1 MNGKKEYY
9 IVINGIQQSV
19 DAVESLNKQLDAL
32 EKRIDALAKK
42 NVSVSASGGGSNAKA
57 LDEEAKMLQKI
68 DELHQKVAASEKAEY
83 QELLHAKEELKEY
96 QTIAK
101 SLAAQDNLKSGVNNL
116 NTMQGMKAQLHDLKA
131 AMQTVDI
138 NGDQFKQW
146 ATEANELTQ
155 KLKDIEASYGTFSRN
170 VGNYANGVAEGMQK
184 IVIKVGETERT
195 FESARDASRQ
205 LNNELKSMALNGKQG
220 TKEYDELNSAVKQL
234 NSTLKDVEVSSAAMD
249 NLLDTMQGITAL
261 ASVGQGLSALF
272 GLDDSAIEKS
282 IQKLV
287 ALQNV
292 LQGIE
297 TINKQMQTQEGIGLL
312 LSKGNTA
319 VDAFAA
325 KLLKVDKGAAAASK
339 SVKILSTSLKLLGGA
354 GIAAAIIAITV
365 AFDKMKKSVENMRNT
380 INKNMDGFEAGA
392 QAYAKAKVELDGY
405 IRKIDE
411 FNGSKKA
418 EKQLIEEVTK
428 KYDIH
433 NKNIKDVKDLKE
445 FLIKMSPAYL
455 ESVRAEAETMAYA
468 AAQANLYAKNLVL
481 LEKQKRLEAFLD
493 RNGGFF
499 GGPAVAQAAEDLR
512 EVENELKE
520 NAAAIEEL
528 GKKTEEAGKKAAE
541 AQKKLVDL
549 GVGGGR
555 EKKIKDNSKQVE
567 KATEEAWKRINDTRL
582 YLMKDG
588 LAKDLRQIDIS
599 YQEEARAIRK
609 GGVLVEEQLK
619 LLDEKYAKQ
628 RKELFDKYS
637 KELSLKETSAQ
648 IDELEQYADRAARAL
663 EKFNNAKSA
672 QPELFDTETLKQYK
686 EFIQS
691 SDWDASII
699 YDGLLNQMKNGVPN
713 AKQQIIKF
721 YNELFGETLSESADD
736 IDKELDTII
745 KDIEE
750 RLQPTINIWRR
761 FGNELIEAD
770 GGYLEGMNLSLKD
783 SFIYRLDLQD
793 KFYEQGEK
801 NFDTFN
807 KNILEKQKEAIAKQ
821 KKLEEDAAEQE
832 RDRGLQ
838 NEFDITSGMS
848 ESEIAKIKENNKV
861 IAENN
866 AKVWESYNAKINA
879 IEIEYQSKVEDAEK
893 DYLERSKNRN
903 KEYFD
908 ERLRVFDEFKQ
919 KFDKKLQ
926 LQPEYNDWGTF
937 NLKKLRENYKTALD
951 DVQTYKYEIE
961 QALSLNEK
969 KRSQGL
975 ISEEDANIVKDN
987 LNAMA
992 TAADETMKEIGKK
1005 QKESWKE
1012 WWNGINQ
1019 WVQQLGQVATQVIQ
1033 SIGEIND
1040 AAFEKQMEAL
1050 EDETDALKDQ
1060 LEYQKEITQKY
1071 ADDVNSIE
1079 DELATARGDRRQHLI
1094 DQLNAQMQAQRESLA
1109 EQKRIEKEQ
1118 EKLDAKK
1125 KKLDDENDKRK
1136 KSQAITTAIIN
1147 AALAISNAAVNNWPI
1162 PAIPM
1167 IAAAT
1172 AVGAAQIAAVKA
1184 AKYADGGVLQGK
1196 SHRQGGIK
1204 VLGGSA
1210 EVEGG
1215 EYITN
1220 KRTTAKNVDLLDYI
1234 NSKKRR
1240 VDLSDLIEFYADK
1253 PKSIRNMSK
1262 KYFADG
1268 GQLPSLRNDIN
1279 INDRILTAME
1289 QYNERPI
1296 YVEVTEIMNKADDV
1310 RRVQTLAGL

>member
-1 MNGKKEYY
+1 MANGKKTYE

-42 NVSVSASGGGSNAKA
+42 NVNVSASGGGNTKA

-68 DELHQKVAASEKAEY
+68 DELHQKVAASEKQEY

-101 SLAAQDNLKSGVNNL
+101 SIAAQTNLDQGINNT
-116 NTMQGMKAQLHDLKA
+116 NTMAGMKAQLHDIKA
-131 AMQTVDI
+131 AMQTLDVESDK
-138 NGDQFKQW
+138 FKQLQQ
-146 ATEANELTQ
+146 EANELNN
-155 KLKDIEASYGTFSRN
+155 KLKEIEQGYGVFGRN

-195 FESARDASRQ
+195 FESARDASRT
-205 LNNELKSMALNGKQG
+205 LNNELKSMAVNGQQG
-220 TKEYDELNSAVKQL
+220 TKEYKELNDAVKQL
-234 NSTLKDVEVSSAAMD
+234 NSTLKDVEKSSVAMD

-261 ASVGQGLSALF
+261 ASMSKGLSALF
-272 GLDDSAIEKS
+272 GVDDSAIEQT

-292 LQGIE
+292 LQGLEVIR
-297 TINKQMQTQEGIGLL
+297 KQMQTQEGIGLL
-312 LSKGNTA
+312 LSKGNKA
-319 VDAFAA
+319 VDSLVKSIVGVGTASKGATIA
-325 KLLKVDKGAAAASK
+325 VKLLSGALKGIGIGLVVAALSALVSKIGDFITKQKEAKKEADELRKETNKNNAALQ
-339 SVKILSTSLKLLGGA
+339 VQRVQLQNTLSTL
-354 GIAAAIIAITV
+354 
-365 AFDKMKKSVENMRNT
+365 
-380 INKNMDGFEAGA
+380 EA
-392 QAYAKAKVELDGY
+392 
-405 IRKIDE
+405 
-411 FNGSKKA
+411 FNGSKK
-418 EKQLIEEVTK
+418 EEERIVK
-428 KYDIH
+428 ELNSKYGQALGTYKTIAQW
-433 NKNIKDVKDLKE
+433 KDVLKQKTDAYIESLELE
-445 FLIKMSPAYL
+445 FEMQQAVKKLEDAYL
-455 ESVRAEAETMAYA
+455 KKQEVDQSDASDHWNWWNPFSWGNG
-468 AAQANLYAKNLVL
+468 AQ
-481 LEKQKRLEAFLD
+481 EKK
-493 RNGGFF
+493 
-499 GGPAVAQAAEDLR
+499 VAQAEADKAYNAAV
-512 EVENELKE
+512 EVLTNLKKKIDEHNKE
-520 NAAAIEEL
+520 NQINLFAP
-528 GKKTEEAGKKAAE
+528 TETKAVKSNA
-541 AQKKLVDL
+541 
-549 GVGGGR
+549 
-555 EKKIKDNSKQVE
+555 KQVE
-567 KATEEAWKRINDTRL
+567 KATEEAWKRINDARL

-599 YQEEARAIRK
+599 YHEEARAIRK

-619 LLDEKYAKQ
+619 VLDEKYAKQ
-628 RKELFDKYS
+628 RRELFEKYS

-648 IDELEQYADRAARAL
+648 IDELEQLADRAARAL
-663 EKFNNAKSA
+663 EKYNNAKSA

-699 YDGLLNQMKNGVPN
+699 YDGLLNQMKNGIPN

-745 KDIEE
+745 NDIEE

-770 GGYLEGMNLSLKD
+770 GGYLERMNLSLKD

-866 AKVWESYNAKINA
+866 AKVWETYNAKINA

-893 DYLERSKNRN
+893 DYLERSKKRN

-1033 SIGEIND
+1033 SIGEINQ

-1050 EDETDALKDQ
+1050 DRQTEALEEQ
-1060 LEYQKEITQKY
+1060 LDKQRELTQQY
-1071 ADDVNSIE
+1071 ADDVEGIE
-1079 DELATARGDRRQHLI
+1079 DELATSRGDRRQHLI
-1094 DQLNAQMQAQRESLA
+1094 DQLNAQMAAQRESLA
-1109 EQKRIEKEQ
+1109 QEKRIEKEQ
-1118 EKLDAKK
+1118 EKLEAKK
-1125 KKLDDENDKRK
+1125 KKLEEDNNKRR
-1136 KSQAITTAIIN
+1136 KSQAITTAVIN

-1162 PAIPM
+1162 PAVPM
-1167 IAAAT
+1167 MALAA
-1172 AVGAAQIAAVKA
+1172 AVGAAQVAAVKA

-1253 PKSIRNMSK
+1253 PKSIRNISK

-1279 INDRILTAME
+1279 VNDRILMAME